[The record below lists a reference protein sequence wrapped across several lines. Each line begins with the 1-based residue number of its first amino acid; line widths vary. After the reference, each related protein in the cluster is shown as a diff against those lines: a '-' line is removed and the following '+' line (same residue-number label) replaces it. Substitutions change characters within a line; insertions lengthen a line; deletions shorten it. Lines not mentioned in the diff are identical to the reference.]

1 MQVTIP
7 TLNKRHVG
15 IARLRSNVNLG
26 AHAEEI
32 RFFILVLC
40 PSDVKVT
47 KTSLETARTFGTV
60 FSDLSLRHNLL
71 TSTTVTEFKAHI
83 LVTSNE
89 FANHQQVRPDITML
103 DEKSGGNDDE
113 DFKWYHVGKGSW
125 LFLFVCVNFSYNFY
139 EIFYIFII
147 FILTIFLLGIMTDV
161 MGRLPYY
168 FDDFKD
174 GIMYNGKINMHTIQ
188 KTIATTLFLYFSVI
202 LPAIALGVLNAKTT
216 ENAIGVHQVIVGQ
229 TIGALAFALFSGQV

>member
-60 FSDLSLRHNLL
+60 FSDLNLRHNLL

-103 DEKSGGNDDE
+103 DEKLGGNDDE
-113 DFKWYHVGKGSW
+113 DFKWYHVGKGSGF
-125 LFLFVCVNFSYNFY
+125 FLFANFLIFL
-139 EIFYIFII
+139 IFYI

>member
-1 MQVTIP
+1 MLIFYIHF
-7 TLNKRHVG
+7 LKIG
-15 IARLRSNVNLG
+15 IARLRHNVNLG

-60 FSDLSLRHNLL
+60 FSDLNLRHNLL

-103 DEKSGGNDDE
+103 DEKLGGNDDE
-113 DFKWYHVGKGSW
+113 DFKWYHVGKGSG
-125 LFLFVCVNFSYNFY
+125 FCLFVC
-139 EIFYIFII
+139 
-147 FILTIFLLGIMTDV
+147 
-161 MGRLPYY
+161 
-168 FDDFKD
+168 
-174 GIMYNGKINMHTIQ
+174 
-188 KTIATTLFLYFSVI
+188 
-202 LPAIALGVLNAKTT
+202 
-216 ENAIGVHQVIVGQ
+216 
-229 TIGALAFALFSGQV
+229 